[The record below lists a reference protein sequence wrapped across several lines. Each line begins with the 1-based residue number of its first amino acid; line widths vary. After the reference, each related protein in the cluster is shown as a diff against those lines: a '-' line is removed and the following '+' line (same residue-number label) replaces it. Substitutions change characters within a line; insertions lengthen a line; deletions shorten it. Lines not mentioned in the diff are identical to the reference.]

1 MTIIEFTHNSR
12 NEFKAVNYISVKY
25 AKNLDKFSTYFRR
38 KNTRITDGNDF
49 DQTIYLHIPTGERIE
64 LDYNGHQI
72 FITINEDLSRPLT
85 VSECETKYHSVVSL
99 EYTGGSTTEE
109 NTELLQ
115 DYLLHCGKE
124 YYRTVQLSKVMRDK
138 LQVYVWDCGDSYWD
152 QSHKWTKRSM
162 ESMSL
167 NKEAKL
173 LLEDV
178 KKFISSDTEELYSR
192 LGVPY
197 KRNYL
202 LHGAP
207 GTGKTSIIRSIASE
221 LGYNIATLHF
231 EANLTDMKFMRAIQ
245 TIPENSILLLEDI
258 DHIFQERKKNDE
270 HKNAI
275 SFSGLLQCLDGFGSQ
290 YKLITMITTNFIEV
304 LDKAL
309 IRRGRIDK
317 MIEFKYATRDQIHHM
332 YQRFVPNKME
342 QFNDFYKHVKCLKI
356 TTSILQDYLFTNMD
370 EDDITRNITELKKTM
385 EMTSYKDK
393 SGELYT

>member
-1 MTIIEFTHNSR
+1 MTIIEFTHNNR
-12 NEFKAVNYISVKY
+12 LEYKAVNHISTKH
-25 AKNLDKFSTYFRR
+25 AKNLDRFSTHFKR
-38 KNTRITDGNDF
+38 KNTRITDATDF
-49 DQTIYLHIPTGERIE
+49 DTHIYLHIPTGERIE

-85 VSECETKYHSVVSL
+85 LQECETKYHSVLSL
-99 EYTGGSTTEE
+99 EYTGGANTEE
-109 NTELLQ
+109 NTRLLRE
-115 DYLLHCGKE
+115 YLLHCGKE

-138 LQVYVWDCGDSYWD
+138 LQVYVWDENYWD

-167 NKEAKL
+167 NKEGKI

-178 KKFISSDTEELYSR
+178 KKFISCETEELYSR

-202 LHGAP
+202 LHGPP

-231 EANLTDMKFMRAIQ
+231 DGTLSDMKFMRAIQ

-290 YKLITMITTNFIEV
+290 YKLITMITTNFIDV

-317 MIEFKYATRDQIHHM
+317 MVEFKYANRDQIHHM
-332 YQRFVPNKME
+332 YQRFVPDKMD
-342 QFNDFYKHVKCLKI
+342 QFTDFYKHVKCLKI

-370 EDDITRNITELKKTM
+370 EDDITRNITELKKTV
-385 EMTSYKDK
+385 EMTTYKDK

>member
-12 NEFKAVNYISVKY
+12 MEYKAVNYISTNY
-25 AKNLDKFSTYFRR
+25 AKNLDKFSTHFKR
-38 KNTRITDGNDF
+38 KNTRITDATDF
-49 DQTIYLHIPTGERIE
+49 DTHIYLHIPTGNRIE

-72 FITINEDLSRPLT
+72 FITLNEDLSRPLT
-85 VSECETKYHSVVSL
+85 LQECETKYHSVLSL
-99 EYTGGSTTEE
+99 EYTGGANTEE
-109 NTELLQ
+109 NTRLLKE
-115 DYLLHCGKE
+115 YLLHCGKE

-138 LQVYVWDCGDSYWD
+138 LQVYVWDENYWD

-167 NKEAKL
+167 NKEGKQ

-178 KKFISSDTEELYSR
+178 KKFISNDTEALYSR

-231 EANLTDMKFMRAIQ
+231 DGTLNDMKFMRAIQ
-245 TIPENSILLLEDI
+245 TIPENCILLLEDI

-290 YKLITMITTNFIEV
+290 YKLITMITTNFIDV

-317 MIEFKYATRDQIHHM
+317 MVEFKYANRDQIHHM
-332 YQRFVPNKME
+332 YQRFVPEKMD
-342 QFNDFYKHVKCLKI
+342 QFTDFYKHVKCLKI

-370 EDDITRNITELKKTM
+370 EDDITRNITELKKTV
-385 EMTSYKDK
+385 EMTTYKDK